1 MDLNSF
7 IYSFRIIF
15 ISMALLEVP
24 VSMGKCPKCG
34 SKDVEI
40 EFRKFLSS
48 KSSTITKKYIKC
60 NNCGYES

>member
-1 MDLNSF
+1 MNSNSF

-15 ISMALLEVP
+15 ISMALLQAP
-24 VSMGKCPKCG
+24 VSIGRCPKCG
-34 SKDVEI
+34 SKDVEVK
-40 EFRKFLSS
+40 FRKFLTS